1 MKYLIL
7 IAVLSVSAISNS
19 QELEKY
25 KWSNRILLVVSK
37 TETFNKAELQIK
49 NLLLKPKELSERKLL
64 IYRIHPNIY
73 RIENSNDSDWIINS
87 KLYKTYNAKDDE
99 FKIVLIGLDGGIKL
113 SQNDVLSTEA
123 LFSKIDSMPM
133 RASELKNKQ

>member
-1 MKYLIL
+1 M
-7 IAVLSVSAISNS
+7 LSVSAISNS